1 MYIYIDIC
9 ISEYIYTY
17 IYICVYLY
25 AYVRMCIHV
34 YIYGSPLPKR
44 VHRCMHLLWYGTKQC
59 QTTLLLLLPL
69 ILLLLPL
76 PLLLLLPPHRLPPR
90 GPHIDASGEVDV
102 KHAEAVDLTF
112 CELCEVF
119 STWPEHDGVSAALY
133 NACWNLEVMKAP
145 RWANYAET
153 AADDQHSMS
162 RPLCEALQYS
172 YLWLVGNGRMVAI
185 VVIILPHSSSP
196 Y

>member
-1 MYIYIDIC
+1 MHMYVCVYMYI
-9 ISEYIYTY
+9 
-17 IYICVYLY
+17 
-25 AYVRMCIHV
+25 

-59 QTTLLLLLPL
+59 QTTLLLLLLPL
-69 ILLLLPL
+69 ILLLLLLPL
-76 PLLLLLPPHRLPPR
+76 PLLLLLLPPHRLPPR

-133 NACWNLEVMKAP
+133 NACWNLVMKAP

-185 VVIILPHSSSP
+185 VVIILPHSSIP